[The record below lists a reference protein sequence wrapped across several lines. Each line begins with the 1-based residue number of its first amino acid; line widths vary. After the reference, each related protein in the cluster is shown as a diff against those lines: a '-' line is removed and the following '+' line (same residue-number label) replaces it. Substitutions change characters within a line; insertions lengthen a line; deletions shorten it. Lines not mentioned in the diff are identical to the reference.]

1 MNNVS
6 FCGFKSEFGASTEDD
21 DADEGDGGEGESESD
36 GEEGEEEM
44 LGEPEYANV
53 GSAAAQA
60 AGILNSNPS
69 SAIDHHQQPVIN
81 LHQDSFGQVNNQVFF
96 FSREYITMNSKT
108 KCMRALTKALGINTV
123 VYSSFI
129 MKFCRTKLVDK
140 LRIGNVNDNLGSRC
154 QNALPSETIS
164 GTQKL
169 YFS

>member
-1 MNNVS
+1 MY
-6 FCGFKSEFGASTEDD
+6 FKSEFGASTEDD
-21 DADEGDGGEGESESD
+21 DGDEGDGGDGESV

-60 AGILNSNPS
+60 AGILNSIPS

-108 KCMRALTKALGINTV
+108 KCMRAFTKALVINSLKNFAPWV
-123 VYSSFI
+123 
-129 MKFCRTKLVDK
+129 
-140 LRIGNVNDNLGSRC
+140 SRNRPID
-154 QNALPSETIS
+154 QEVTIILKNS
-164 GTQKL
+164 PRL
-169 YFS
+169 Y